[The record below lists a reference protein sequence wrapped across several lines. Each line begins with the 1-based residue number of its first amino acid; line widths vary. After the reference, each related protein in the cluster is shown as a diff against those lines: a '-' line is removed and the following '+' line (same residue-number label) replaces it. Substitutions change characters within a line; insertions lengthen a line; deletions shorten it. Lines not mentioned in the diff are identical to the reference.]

1 MEPPARGIIFD
12 FDGLIIDTETA
23 VYEGWRELYSR
34 FGFDLPLEEY
44 VQCVGSTREVRYD
57 PARELDLLVGE
68 ELDWDAL
75 HPDKDARIRRLLDNA
90 DTLPGVRDLLMQAR
104 EHGVPCAIA
113 SSSTHWWVDGWLER
127 LGLVLHF
134 EVIRCRDDVDR
145 PKPAPDLFL
154 AAAHGLGLGAGEV
167 VVLEDSENGL
177 RGAAAAGMRCVVV
190 PNQITRVSSF
200 DGAWRRL
207 DSLAEVTLPELH
219 VFPAGTGSRDVD
231 PTPAP

>member
-34 FGFDLPLEEY
+34 FGLDLPLEEY
-44 VQCVGSTREVRYD
+44 VQCVGSTREVHYD
-57 PARELDLLVGE
+57 PARELDRLVGE
-68 ELDWDAL
+68 DLDWDAL
-75 HPDKDARIRRLLDNA
+75 HPDKDARIRRLLSDA
-90 DTLPGVRDLLMQAR
+90 DTLPGVRDLLLQAR

-134 EVIRCRDDVDR
+134 DVIRCRDDVDR

-154 AAAHGLGLGAGEV
+154 AAAHGLGLGADEV
-167 VVLEDSENGL
+167 VVLEDSANGL
-177 RGAAAAGMRCVVV
+177 RGAEAAGMRCVVV

-200 DGAWRRL
+200 AGAWKRL
-207 DSLAEVTLPELH
+207 ESLAEVSLRDLH
-219 VFPAGTGSRDVD
+219 VLPAAAAWQDDNRHPS
-231 PTPAP
+231 A